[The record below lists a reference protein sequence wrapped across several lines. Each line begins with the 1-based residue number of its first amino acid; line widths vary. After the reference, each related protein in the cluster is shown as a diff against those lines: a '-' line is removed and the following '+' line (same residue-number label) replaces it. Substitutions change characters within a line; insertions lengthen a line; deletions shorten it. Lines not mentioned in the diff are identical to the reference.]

1 MDSLY
6 PKTNKMHIRPIFET
20 NPDYHQTTPYYV
32 YNAFTQEELE
42 WIGNL
47 QELYPYQDASIGA
60 DATSQID
67 DSIRKSRI
75 KWIHHDDRSWW
86 VYDKLAKY
94 IQEANKSW
102 GFAINSI
109 IDSIQ
114 YTEYSEGGGHYD
126 WHMDMGDFPQNNRKI
141 SLTIQ
146 LSDPNDYEGGDL
158 EFWLGRTPDKAP
170 REHLLAILFPSYLM
184 HRVTPITKGTR
195 KSLVLWVG
203 GDTFR

>member
-1 MDSLY
+1 
-6 PKTNKMHIRPIFET
+6 MHIRPIFET

-32 YNAFTQEELE
+32 YNAFTEEELE

-47 QELYPYQDASIGA
+47 QQLYSYQDANIGA
-60 DATSQID
+60 DSTSQLD
-67 DSIRKSRI
+67 ESIRKSKI
-75 KWIHHDDRSWW
+75 KWIYHDDKSWW

-94 IQEANKSW
+94 IKEANKTW

-109 IDSIQ
+109 MDSIQ
-114 YTEYSEGGGHYD
+114 YTEY
-126 WHMDMGDFPQNNRKI
+126 
-141 SLTIQ
+141 
-146 LSDPNDYEGGDL
+146 YEGGDL

-184 HRVTPITKGTR
+184 HRVTPITKGVR

>member
-1 MDSLY
+1 ML
-6 PKTNKMHIRPIFET
+6 IRPTFEA
-20 NPDYHQTTPYYV
+20 NPEFRQITPYHIA
-32 YNAFTQEELE
+32 NAFTQEELE

-47 QELYPYQDASIGA
+47 QQLYPYQDASIGG
-60 DATSQID
+60 DETSQLD
-67 DSIRKSRI
+67 ESIRKSRI
-75 KWIHHDDRSWW
+75 KWIHHDDKSWW
-86 VYDKLAKY
+86 VYDKLVKH
-94 IQEANKSW
+94 IEEANKTW

-114 YTEYSEGGGHYD
+114 YTEYYEGGGHYD
-126 WHMDMGDFPQNNRKI
+126 WHMDVGNYPMNNRKI
-141 SLTIQ
+141 SITIQ
-146 LSDPNDYEGGDL
+146 LSSPDEYEGGDL
-158 EFWLGRTPDKAP
+158 EFWVGRTPDKAP

>member
-1 MDSLY
+1 MLIK
-6 PKTNKMHIRPIFET
+6 PTFEA
-20 NPDYHQTTPYYV
+20 NPEFRQITPYHIP
-32 YNAFTQEELE
+32 NAFTQEELE

-47 QELYPYQDASIGA
+47 QKLYPYQDASIGPD
-60 DATSQID
+60 DASELD
-67 DSIRKSRI
+67 GSIRKSRI
-75 KWIHHDDRSWW
+75 KWIHHDDKSWW
-86 VYDKLAKY
+86 VYDKLVKH
-94 IQEANKSW
+94 IQEANKTW

-114 YTEYSEGGGHYD
+114 YTEYYEGGGHYD
-126 WHMDMGDFPQNNRKI
+126 WHMDVGNYPMNNRKI
-141 SLTIQ
+141 SVTIQ
-146 LSDPNDYEGGDL
+146 LSSPDEYEGGDL
-158 EFWLGRTPDKAP
+158 EFWVGRTPDKAP